1 MAEKIIAEAKRQGV
15 DPALALAVAYHE
27 GGFNPNARGLDG
39 EIGTFQLMAATAANL
54 GVTDRSDPDQNIFGG
69 VTYLR
74 QQIARFGNTRQA
86 LAAYNGGPGIVR
98 SDGSYSNTS
107 IRSLSLPTTRVFG
120 IKSPLARSAAAVI
133 HPRLKGWSDRSAHQA
148 TPAAISVSNTRW
160 TKTPRP
166 ALPMPASPMS
176 G

>member
-74 QQIARFGNTRQA
+74 QQIARFGNTPRRLRPIMA
-86 LAAYNGGPGIVR
+86 GRASCAPMGAIP
-98 SDGSYSNTS
+98 TPS

-120 IKSPLARSAAAVI
+120 SNRLWRAR
-133 HPRLKGWSDRSAHQA
+133 RR
-148 TPAAISVSNTRW
+148 R
-160 TKTPRP
+160 
-166 ALPMPASPMS
+166 
-176 G
+176 